1 MAYLSGH
8 RQCVRVGS
16 CVSDLLPVTLGV
28 PQGSILGPLLF
39 ILYINDLP
47 TVPINSSLPLF
58 ADDGKCYRRIL
69 SIEDSQLL
77 QSDLRRLCE
86 WSHSSGLIF
95 NSSKSCVLSYHS
107 PRSDPITFDY
117 SIDYQVIDHLSVCK
131 DLGVLF
137 SDSLSWSSQVEL
149 ALKKAYATLRMVKRV
164 FPGATTPPCV
174 KRKLYLSLV
183 VPMLP
188 TAHLSGGPP

>member
-1 MAYLSGH
+1 MAYLSGR
-8 RQCVRVGS
+8 RQCVQVGS

-47 TVPINSSLPLF
+47 TVPIHSSLLLF
-58 ADDGKCYRRIL
+58 ADDSKCRRR
-69 SIEDSQLL
+69 IEDSQLL
-77 QSDLRRLCE
+77 QSDLYRLCE

-107 PRSDPITFDY
+107 PRSDPISFDY
-117 SIDYQVIDHLSVCK
+117 SIDDQVIDHLSVCK

-164 FPGATTPPCV
+164 FSGATTPSV
-174 KRKLYLSLV
+174 
-183 VPMLP
+183 
-188 TAHLSGGPP
+188 